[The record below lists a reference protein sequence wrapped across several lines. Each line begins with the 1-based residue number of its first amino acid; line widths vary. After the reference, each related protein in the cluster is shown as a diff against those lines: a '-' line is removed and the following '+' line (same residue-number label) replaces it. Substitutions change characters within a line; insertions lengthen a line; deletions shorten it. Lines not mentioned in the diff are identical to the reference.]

1 MRKHNVRVI
10 VASEYSKARDF
21 LREAVEAEE
30 GNIVIGQARDAG
42 RALELVKSLRPDVA
56 IIDSSLPHVIGL
68 DAVPLSRVGGLDT
81 AQAISGEVPNTKV
94 ILLPSLDKETVAE
107 RVLGLDNAPF
117 FSRKTNGSHTPFKL
131 HDLFH
136 ELVTPEGMVFADIEV
151 KPREITVQ
159 KGGDT
164 AGKVIFFGGLA
175 ALSGWFFILTVF
187 LAPVGIVLT
196 LAGLAVMGLGLT
208 GRLLAS
214 LKARFSMQGKPGKKG
229 DAES

>member
-1 MRKHNVRVI
+1 
-10 VASEYSKARDF
+10 
-21 LREAVEAEE
+21 
-30 GNIVIGQARDAG
+30 
-42 RALELVKSLRPDVA
+42 
-56 IIDSSLPHVIGL
+56 
-68 DAVPLSRVGGLDT
+68 
-81 AQAISGEVPNTKV
+81 
-94 ILLPSLDKETVAE
+94 
-107 RVLGLDNAPF
+107 
-117 FSRKTNGSHTPFKL
+117 
-131 HDLFH
+131 
-136 ELVTPEGMVFADIEV
+136 LVTPEGMVFADIEV

-175 ALSGWFFILTVF
+175 ALGGWFFILTVF

-196 LAGLAVMGLGLT
+196 LAGLTVMGLGLA